1 MNSVAEQESKK
12 YLTKGNINHPSRA
25 TMSMNVFSL
34 INCDIINVTDFALEI
49 GDCNN
54 WNVINSRF
62 KHAILL
68 SFNVTVFHVD
78 SSIP

>member
-1 MNSVAEQESKK
+1 
-12 YLTKGNINHPSRA
+12 
-25 TMSMNVFSL
+25 MNVFSL

-54 WNVINSRF
+54 WNVINSKF